1 MTYIPDAK
9 AFTDAPGDYMT
20 LIKQRRR
27 WMNGAVFAAWRVIG
41 NWTYFLNLRGNTMHP
56 LYRSILMFVFLMYY
70 LFNNVFSLT
79 IVGST
84 FVAIEIFFES
94 FFSQLEWCDTSG
106 PNYNQEKHV
115 CENAAT
121 DFF

>member
-1 MTYIPDAK
+1 
-9 AFTDAPGDYMT
+9 
-20 LIKQRRR
+20 
-27 WMNGAVFAAWRVIG
+27 
-41 NWTYFLNLRGNTMHP
+41 
-56 LYRSILMFVFLMYY
+56 MFVFLMYY